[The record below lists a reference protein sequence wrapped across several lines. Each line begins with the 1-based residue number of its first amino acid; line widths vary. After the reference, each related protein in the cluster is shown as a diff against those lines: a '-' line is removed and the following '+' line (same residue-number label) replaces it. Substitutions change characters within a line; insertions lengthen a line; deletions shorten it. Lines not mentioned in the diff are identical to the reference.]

1 VDDAAAGAAGAKLLP
16 TNGAHVRFCGSD
28 RQRAMNSLCRSRA
41 IAEPPAAAL
50 AELPGWK
57 LEAGMLQKTY
67 KHDTFPEAIVFVN
80 ADAHLAELANHH
92 PDVDIRH
99 SNITLRL
106 TTHDSGGITA
116 KDVELAKEVEA
127 VRKKM
132 GVPT

>member
-1 VDDAAAGAAGAKLLP
+1 MPTPKL
-16 TNGAHVRFCGSD
+16 SD
-28 RQRAMNSLCRSRA
+28 PDIS
-41 IAEPPAAAL
+41 AAL

-57 LEAGMLQKTY
+57 LEVGMLQKTY
-67 KHDTFPEAIVFVN
+67 KHETFPEAIVFVN
-80 ADAHLAELANHH
+80 AVAHLAELANHH
-92 PDVDIRH
+92 PDVDIRY

-116 KDVELAKEVEA
+116 KDVALAKEVEA

>member
-1 VDDAAAGAAGAKLLP
+1 MPTPKLSDADI
-16 TNGAHVRFCGSD
+16 T
-28 RQRAMNSLCRSRA
+28 
-41 IAEPPAAAL
+41 AAL

-80 ADAHLAELANHH
+80 AVAHLAELANHH
-92 PDVDIRH
+92 PDVDIRY